1 MITHEF
7 FSNIVYV
14 WIGVSVVIF
23 LLLLKVTAPYGRH
36 TTSHWGPMIN
46 NNLGWFIMEAPALF
60 IPLYFVLNSADLKN
74 VLVSTAAFL
83 WIAHYF
89 HRVVVFPFRIHTRG
103 KKMPVVIVVF
113 AIFFNLVN
121 GFINGYW
128 LAFFAP
134 GYSFSWTFT
143 FRISIGLVIFISGF
157 VINQYHDKLLIDLRK
172 SSANGYK
179 IPYGGLFKYVSCP
192 NFLGEI
198 IEWGGFAIL
207 IWSLPGLSFF
217 IWTFVNL
224 VPRALAHH
232 KWYRSH
238 FDQYPEKR
246 KAVLPFIM

>member
-1 MITHEF
+1 
-7 FSNIVYV
+7 
-14 WIGVSVVIF
+14 
-23 LLLLKVTAPYGRH
+23 
-36 TTSHWGPMIN
+36 
-46 NNLGWFIMEAPALF
+46 
-60 IPLYFVLNSADLKN
+60 
-74 VLVSTAAFL
+74 
-83 WIAHYF
+83 
-89 HRVVVFPFRIHTRG
+89 
-103 KKMPVVIVVF
+103 VVIVVF
-113 AIFFNLVN
+113 AIFFKHVN
-121 GFINGYW
+121 GCINGYW

-134 GYSFSWTFT
+134 GYSFSWAVT
-143 FRISIGLVIFISGF
+143 FRIGIGLVVFISGF

-207 IWSLPGLSFF
+207 VWSLPGLSFF

-232 KWYRSH
+232 KWYKSH